1 MNVFYFGWYWEGSN
15 SFYIPFARPNPLRG
29 NEVAEKF
36 IRIPSKL
43 TFVDSYF
50 EVWLSEGL

>member
-50 EVWLSEGL
+50 EV